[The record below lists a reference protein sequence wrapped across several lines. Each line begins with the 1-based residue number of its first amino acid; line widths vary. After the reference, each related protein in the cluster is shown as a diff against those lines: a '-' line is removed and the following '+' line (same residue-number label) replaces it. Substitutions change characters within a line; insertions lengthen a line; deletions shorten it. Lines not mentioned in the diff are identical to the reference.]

1 MESDPAANV
10 FALPARIYGQTL
22 HGYVRSHLRQI
33 EQALSFGVPYSA
45 ITEAVHAAGFG
56 GTSVH
61 TIHQAVYRAR
71 RHKPRFGS
79 NPRPGPASES
89 PAGPPQRLSST
100 PRSSAREEPATF
112 GNRFRKLARPPDPGE
127 DDPLV

>member
-1 MESDPAANV
+1 
-10 FALPARIYGQTL
+10 
-22 HGYVRSHLRQI
+22 
-33 EQALSFGVPYSA
+33 
-45 ITEAVHAAGFG
+45 VHAAGFG

-89 PAGPPQRLSST
+89 YIPHIAG
-100 PRSSAREEPATF
+100 
-112 GNRFRKLARPPDPGE
+112 GIPGE
-127 DDPLV
+127 FP